1 MKAIRIHSYGGADV
15 LVWEDAPMPEIGS
28 DDVLIRTVATSVNP
42 VDWKFREGYLKGMI
56 PPRFPLIL
64 GWDVSGV
71 VEKVG
76 ADVTAFAVNDAV
88 FSRPD
93 ILRDGTYAEYVAVR
107 ASEVAKKPATISHVE
122 AASLPLT
129 GITAWEV
136 LVTTANLSS
145 GQRVLIH
152 GGSGGVG
159 TLAIQLAKIRGAHVT
174 TTCSARNADLVR
186 SLGADEVIDY
196 RTQDFSTVVRDMD
209 VVFDTM
215 GGDVQEKSWSVLKP
229 GGMLASISATPSP
242 DRAKA
247 EGKRAAFV
255 FIKPDATVLATL
267 AGLVDSGR
275 MRPVIGAE
283 FALKD
288 LAKAHE
294 WSQGGKGF
302 GKIAIHVGQP

>member
-15 LVWEDAPMPEIGS
+15 LVWEDAPMPAFGD
-28 DDVLIRTVATSVNP
+28 DDVMIRVVATSVNP
-42 VDWKFREGYLKGMI
+42 VDWKFREGHLKGII

-64 GWDVSGV
+64 GWDVSGI

-76 ADVTAFAVNDAV
+76 AKATGFSEGDAV

-107 ASEVAKKPATISHVE
+107 ASEVAKKPATLSHIE
-122 AASLPLT
+122 AATLPLT

-136 LVTTANLSS
+136 LVTTAKLST

-196 RTQDFSTVVRDMD
+196 RTQDFSTLVRDMD

-215 GGDVQEKSWSVLKP
+215 GGEVQEKSWSVLKP

-247 EGKRAAFV
+247 EGKRATFV
-255 FIKPDATVLATL
+255 FIKPDAAVLATL
-267 AGLVDSGR
+267 ADLVDTGQL
-275 MRPVIGAE
+275 RPVVGAE
-283 FALKD
+283 FTLRDMAR
-288 LAKAHE
+288 AHA
-294 WSQGGKGF
+294 WSQDGKGN
-302 GKIAIHVGQP
+302 GKIAIYVGQP

>member
-1 MKAIRIHSYGGADV
+1 MKSIRIHSYGGADV
-15 LVWEDAPMPEIGS
+15 LVWEDAPMPALGA
-28 DDVLIRTVATSVNP
+28 DDVLIRVVATSVNP

-64 GWDVSGV
+64 GWDVSGI
-71 VEKVG
+71 VEQVG
-76 ADVTAFAVNDAV
+76 AKASGFSEGDAV

-107 ASEVAKKPATISHVE
+107 ASEVAKKPATISHAD
-122 AASLPLT
+122 AATLPLT

-136 LVTTANLSS
+136 LVTTANLSV

-159 TLAIQLAKIRGAHVT
+159 TLAIQLAKLRGAHVT

-196 RTQDFSTVVRDMD
+196 RTQDFAALAGHMD
-209 VVFDTM
+209 LVFDTI
-215 GGDVQEKSWSVLKP
+215 GGEVQEKSWAVLKP
-229 GGMLASISATPSP
+229 GGTLASISAPPSQ

-247 EGKRAAFV
+247 EGKRGTFV
-255 FIKPDATVLATL
+255 FIKPDAAVLRTL
-267 AGLVDSGR
+267 AGLVDGGA
-275 MRPVIGAE
+275 MRPVVGAE
-283 FALKD
+283 FALRD
-288 LAKAHE
+288 MARAHA
-294 WSQGGKGF
+294 WSQDGKGF